1 MNPPF
6 TSADYR
12 GVVAGGGGRASRGRG
27 RHLLGRHQHGAQTP
41 RRRTCRAHRTLRA
54 VNQLKKQK
62 IMYLE
67 IFSRIFLLCSP
78 DPPGSFAAAEVWEVS
93 LEERYPS

>member
-54 VNQLKKQK
+54 VNKLKKK
-62 IMYLE
+62 IMDLE
-67 IFSRIFLLCSP
+67 IFSIIFLLYSP
-78 DPPGSFAAAEVWEVS
+78 DPPGSLAAAKVWEVS